1 MTTNRKIKRNK
12 QKKQKKEAQKKIKKQ
27 MFLFGKLPN
36 KCLTCDEKFDKK
48 SKEHALSWKVIV
60 REKEEKVHLYCPEC
74 WGAAEDLLKGIEN
87 DS

>member
-1 MTTNRKIKRNK
+1 M
-12 QKKQKKEAQKKIKKQ
+12 KEQ

-48 SKEHALSWKVIV
+48 SKEHANTWKVIV
-60 REKEEKVHLYCPEC
+60 REKEEKVRLYCPKC
-74 WGAAEDLLKGIEN
+74 WCAAEDLIKEIRS